1 VHKAVERAE
10 AMATARQTRK
20 LGEPAWDAL
29 TEALATYYWYKSDL
43 KAFLYRQLREHHEIL
58 ARLDFD
64 LSKRQIAGSLVGLLA
79 GEEARYQVVAID
91 LLVALHKFDPTFPRL
106 AALDDGAAKVRQA
119 KAAHAAVVQ
128 VTDQYSEL
136 AEQRERLQAELGE
149 RKATDATRRSHDAKL
164 GELRDAFLAMRT
176 MTDRHE
182 RGHRLEQFLNSLFA
196 LHDLEPRAAY
206 SLEHEQ
212 IDGAFTFD
220 TDDYLLEARWW
231 STAMQPADV
240 HPFKAKVESKAKHT
254 FGLFI
259 SVNGFTAGAIELY
272 SRATSIIFMDGGD
285 LVPVLEDRVNLT
297 EVLLRKRR
305 HAAETGNPMLP
316 VAQMLG

>member
-1 VHKAVERAE
+1 
-10 AMATARQTRK
+10 MATSRTKK
-20 LGEPAWDAL
+20 LSEPAWDAL
-29 TEALATYYWYKSDL
+29 TEALASFYWYKNDL
-43 KAFLYRQLREHHEIL
+43 RAFLYRQLCDYHEVL
-58 ARLDFD
+58 ARLDFG
-64 LSKRQIAGSLVGLLA
+64 LSKRQIASSLVGLLA
-79 GEEARYQVVAID
+79 RDEARYQALAID
-91 LLVALHKFDPTFPRL
+91 LLVALSRFDPTFPKL
-106 AALDDGAAKVRQA
+106 AALDDGAAKVQQA
-119 KAAHAAVVQ
+119 RAAHAAVAQ
-128 VTDQYSEL
+128 VVGQYSEL
-136 AEQRERLQAELGE
+136 AEQRERLQRELDE
-149 RKATDATRRSHDAKL
+149 REATDAARRSHDAML
-164 GELRDAFLAMRT
+164 NELREEFFAMHA
-176 MTDRHE
+176 MTDPHE
-182 RGHRLEQFLNSLFA
+182 RGRHLEQFLNRLFA

-231 STAMQPADV
+231 KTAMQPTDV

-259 SVNGFTAGAIELY
+259 SVNGFTAGAVELY
-272 SRATSIIFMDGGD
+272 SQATSVIFMDGTD
-285 LVPVLEDRVNLT
+285 LVPVLEGRIDLA